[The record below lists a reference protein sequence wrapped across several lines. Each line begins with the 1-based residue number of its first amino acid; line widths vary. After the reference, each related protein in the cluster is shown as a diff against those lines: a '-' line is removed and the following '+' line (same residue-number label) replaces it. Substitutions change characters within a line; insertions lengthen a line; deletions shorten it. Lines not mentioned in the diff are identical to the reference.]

1 MSVSAEKRERY
12 LSGGGGLLLKSKEFE
27 MIGIGESALLH
38 CALLAVAPIIL
49 GVPKAKTGDEM

>member
-1 MSVSAEKRERY
+1 
-12 LSGGGGLLLKSKEFE
+12 